1 MATTT
6 KPMAKTTKA
15 TDKKRA
21 PRSTSRKS
29 AENGDQKKHY
39 RPAPSLPMQ
48 NEGMLNMAI
57 KAARDAGKIQVI
69 AFRDRSNLQ
78 ISNKS
83 LGDYVTEVDKECE
96 RVIVETLKT
105 AYPDH
110 AFLGEETGE
119 SGKKDAEYTWVI
131 DPLDGTTNFI
141 HGIPQFAVSIALLK
155 NGQPGSMLSSI
166 TPWPMSSL
174 PQPKAKVLTL
184 IPAVSASPGCNS
196 MQDALLATG
205 FPFREGDNYDAYI
218 KSMKVMMEKT
228 CGLRRIG
235 SAALDLCWTA
245 CGRFDG
251 YWEKGIKI
259 WDIAAGAL
267 IAREAGAFVT
277 DFSGEGD
284 YLQKGEIIAAAPKIF
299 PEMVNVI
306 QGRQA

>member
-141 HGIPQFAVSIALLK
+141 HGIPQLPF
-155 NGQPGSMLSSI
+155 P
-166 TPWPMSSL
+166 SL
-174 PQPKAKVLTL
+174 
-184 IPAVSASPGCNS
+184 C
-196 MQDALLATG
+196 
-205 FPFREGDNYDAYI
+205 
-218 KSMKVMMEKT
+218 
-228 CGLRRIG
+228 
-235 SAALDLCWTA
+235 
-245 CGRFDG
+245 
-251 YWEKGIKI
+251 
-259 WDIAAGAL
+259 
-267 IAREAGAFVT
+267 
-277 DFSGEGD
+277 
-284 YLQKGEIIAAAPKIF
+284 
-299 PEMVNVI
+299 
-306 QGRQA
+306 

>member
-15 TDKKRA
+15 TEKKRA
-21 PRSTSRKS
+21 PRSASRKS

-96 RVIVETLKT
+96 RVILETLKT

-110 AFLGEETGE
+110 AFLGEESGE

-141 HGIPQFAVSIALLK
+141 HGIPQFAV
-155 NGQPGSMLSSI
+155 P
-166 TPWPMSSL
+166 SL
-174 PQPKAKVLTL
+174 
-184 IPAVSASPGCNS
+184 C
-196 MQDALLATG
+196 
-205 FPFREGDNYDAYI
+205 
-218 KSMKVMMEKT
+218 
-228 CGLRRIG
+228 
-235 SAALDLCWTA
+235 
-245 CGRFDG
+245 
-251 YWEKGIKI
+251 
-259 WDIAAGAL
+259 
-267 IAREAGAFVT
+267 
-277 DFSGEGD
+277 
-284 YLQKGEIIAAAPKIF
+284 
-299 PEMVNVI
+299 
-306 QGRQA
+306 

>member
-1 MATTT
+1 MATTK
-6 KPMAKTTKA
+6 KPEARA
-15 TDKKRA
+15 AGKKSA
-21 PRSTSRKS
+21 PRLASRKGK
-29 AENGDQKKHY
+29 EEGNRKHY

-57 KAARDAGKIQVI
+57 KAAREAGKIQI
-69 AFRDRSNLQ
+69 LAFRDRSQLQ
-78 ISNKS
+78 ISNKAA
-83 LGDYVTEVDKECE
+83 GDYVTQVDKECE
-96 RVIVETLKT
+96 QVIVETLKT
-105 AYPDH
+105 AYPSH
-110 AFLGEETGE
+110 AFLGEESGE
-119 SGKKDAEYTWVI
+119 SGKEGAEFTWVI

-155 NGQPGSMLSSI
+155 DG
-166 TPWPMSSL
+166 L
-174 PQPKAKVLTL
+174 PLHAVVYHPIANELFTATKGKGAFLDSRRIRVSGCLT
-184 IPAVSASPGCNS
+184 

-205 FPFREGDNYDAYI
+205 FPFREGDDYDAYL
-218 KSMKVMMEKT
+218 KTMKAMMEKT

-277 DFSGEGD
+277 DFTGEGG
-284 YLQKGEIIAAAPKIF
+284 YLKKGEIIAATPKVF
-299 PEMVNVI
+299 PEMINII
-306 QGRQA
+306 QGKEA

>member
-110 AFLGEETGE
+110 AFLGL
-119 SGKKDAEYTWVI
+119 S
-131 DPLDGTTNFI
+131 LI
-141 HGIPQFAVSIALLK
+141 HI
-155 NGQPGSMLSSI
+155 
-166 TPWPMSSL
+166 
-174 PQPKAKVLTL
+174 
-184 IPAVSASPGCNS
+184 
-196 MQDALLATG
+196 
-205 FPFREGDNYDAYI
+205 
-218 KSMKVMMEKT
+218 
-228 CGLRRIG
+228 
-235 SAALDLCWTA
+235 
-245 CGRFDG
+245 
-251 YWEKGIKI
+251 
-259 WDIAAGAL
+259 
-267 IAREAGAFVT
+267 
-277 DFSGEGD
+277 
-284 YLQKGEIIAAAPKIF
+284 
-299 PEMVNVI
+299 
-306 QGRQA
+306 

>member
-15 TDKKRA
+15 TEKKRA
-21 PRSTSRKS
+21 PRSASRKS

-57 KAARDAGKIQVI
+57 TAARDAGKIQVI

-96 RVIVETLKT
+96 RVILETLKT

-110 AFLGEETGE
+110 AFLGEESGE

-155 NGQPGSMLSSI
+155 NGQPLH
-166 TPWPMSSL
+166 
-174 PQPKAKVLTL
+174 
-184 IPAVSASPGCNS
+184 AVVYHAMANELFTATKGKGAYLDSRRIRVSGCNS

-299 PEMVNVI
+299 PEMISVI

>member
-155 NGQPGSMLSSI
+155 NGQPLH
-166 TPWPMSSL
+166 
-174 PQPKAKVLTL
+174 
-184 IPAVSASPGCNS
+184 AVVYHAMVNELFTATKGKGAYLDSRRIRVSGCNS

>member
-105 AYPDH
+105 AEFDPRKY
-110 AFLGEETGE
+110 LGPARDELKKLYMHKCE
-119 SGKKDAEYTWVI
+119 S
-131 DPLDGTTNFI
+131 
-141 HGIPQFAVSIALLK
+141 
-155 NGQPGSMLSSI
+155 
-166 TPWPMSSL
+166 
-174 PQPKAKVLTL
+174 VL
-184 IPAVSASPGCNS
+184 
-196 MQDALLATG
+196 
-205 FPFREGDNYDAYI
+205 
-218 KSMKVMMEKT
+218 
-228 CGLRRIG
+228 G
-235 SAALDLCWTA
+235 SAGKA
-245 CGRFDG
+245 
-251 YWEKGIKI
+251 
-259 WDIAAGAL
+259 
-267 IAREAGAFVT
+267 
-277 DFSGEGD
+277 
-284 YLQKGEIIAAAPKIF
+284 
-299 PEMVNVI
+299 
-306 QGRQA
+306 

>member
-110 AFLGEETGE
+110 HSSVKKPVRAARKTPNTLGSLIRSTARRTLFTEFL
-119 SGKKDAEYTWVI
+119 
-131 DPLDGTTNFI
+131 
-141 HGIPQFAVSIALLK
+141 
-155 NGQPGSMLSSI
+155 
-166 TPWPMSSL
+166 SL
-174 PQPKAKVLTL
+174 P
-184 IPAVSASPGCNS
+184 
-196 MQDALLATG
+196 
-205 FPFREGDNYDAYI
+205 FP
-218 KSMKVMMEKT
+218 S
-228 CGLRRIG
+228 
-235 SAALDLCWTA
+235 LC
-245 CGRFDG
+245 
-251 YWEKGIKI
+251 
-259 WDIAAGAL
+259 
-267 IAREAGAFVT
+267 
-277 DFSGEGD
+277 
-284 YLQKGEIIAAAPKIF
+284 
-299 PEMVNVI
+299 
-306 QGRQA
+306 

>member
-1 MATTT
+1 M
-6 KPMAKTTKA
+6 
-15 TDKKRA
+15 
-21 PRSTSRKS
+21 
-29 AENGDQKKHY
+29 
-39 RPAPSLPMQ
+39 
-48 NEGMLNMAI
+48 
-57 KAARDAGKIQVI
+57 
-69 AFRDRSNLQ
+69 
-78 ISNKS
+78 
-83 LGDYVTEVDKECE
+83 DKECE

-155 NGQPGSMLSSI
+155 NGQPLH
-166 TPWPMSSL
+166 
-174 PQPKAKVLTL
+174 
-184 IPAVSASPGCNS
+184 AVVYHAMANELFTATKGKGAYFDSRRIRVSGCNS

>member
-155 NGQPGSMLSSI
+155 TVSRSMLSSI

-184 IPAVSASPGCNS
+184 IPAVSASPAAIPCRMPCLPPAS
-196 MQDALLATG
+196 
-205 FPFREGDNYDAYI
+205 P
-218 KSMKVMMEKT
+218 
-228 CGLRRIG
+228 
-235 SAALDLCWTA
+235 SAKAITTMLT
-245 CGRFDG
+245 
-251 YWEKGIKI
+251 
-259 WDIAAGAL
+259 
-267 IAREAGAFVT
+267 
-277 DFSGEGD
+277 SS
-284 YLQKGEIIAAAPKIF
+284 P
-299 PEMVNVI
+299 
-306 QGRQA
+306 

>member
-15 TDKKRA
+15 TEKKRA
-21 PRSTSRKS
+21 PRSASRKS

-96 RVIVETLKT
+96 RVILETLKT

-110 AFLGEETGE
+110 AFLGEESGE

-155 NGQPGSMLSSI
+155 NGQPLH
-166 TPWPMSSL
+166 
-174 PQPKAKVLTL
+174 
-184 IPAVSASPGCNS
+184 AVVYHAMANELFTATKGKGAYLDSRRIRVSGCNS

-205 FPFREGDNYDAYI
+205 FPFREGDTYDAYI
-218 KSMKVMMEKT
+218 
-228 CGLRRIG
+228 
-235 SAALDLCWTA
+235 
-245 CGRFDG
+245 
-251 YWEKGIKI
+251 
-259 WDIAAGAL
+259 
-267 IAREAGAFVT
+267 
-277 DFSGEGD
+277 
-284 YLQKGEIIAAAPKIF
+284 
-299 PEMVNVI
+299 
-306 QGRQA
+306 

>member
-15 TDKKRA
+15 TEKKRA
-21 PRSTSRKS
+21 PRSASRKS

-96 RVIVETLKT
+96 RVILETLKT

-110 AFLGEETGE
+110 AFLGEESGE

-155 NGQPGSMLSSI
+155 NGQPLHRH
-166 TPWPMSSL
+166 
-174 PQPKAKVLTL
+174 
-184 IPAVSASPGCNS
+184 VSRDVHA
-196 MQDALLATG
+196 
-205 FPFREGDNYDAYI
+205 
-218 KSMKVMMEKT
+218 
-228 CGLRRIG
+228 
-235 SAALDLCWTA
+235 
-245 CGRFDG
+245 
-251 YWEKGIKI
+251 
-259 WDIAAGAL
+259 DI
-267 IAREAGAFVT
+267 
-277 DFSGEGD
+277 
-284 YLQKGEIIAAAPKIF
+284 LQKWLKLPVQKPGADDFLPKSF
-299 PEMVNVI
+299 SKDKNVV
-306 QGRQA
+306 RNT